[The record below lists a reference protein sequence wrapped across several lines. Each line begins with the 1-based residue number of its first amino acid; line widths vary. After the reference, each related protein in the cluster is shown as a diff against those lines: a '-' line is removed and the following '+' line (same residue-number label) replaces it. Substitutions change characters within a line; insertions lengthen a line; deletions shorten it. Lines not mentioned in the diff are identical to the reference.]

1 MSNYNFRK
9 EAQVWFEAVTTA
21 GGVLAPVKLD
31 VSSISFNQTFTDK
44 TYSQKTIHNSDYF
57 FDQSNITTAN
67 PASFEFKLNVIETN
81 EFNNLYAALL
91 KARKFNLYIRTK
103 NDGHVFKL
111 TTCVATSGK
120 FLIEKL
126 ETLAL
131 TFTGEAAKLSVLKGN
146 DATTANTLLDGQSA
160 VIPSNPTY
168 QRVESL
174 QLKFVTPGTGV
185 AFIDL
190 TDGLLKTSVE
200 IQNEVK
206 WTPYTTLND
215 ALNVTDETN
224 SMYPSNFT
232 ISKKIISGSILTY
245 AIDSTD
251 SDDLQTWNQ
260 HNAQLSLTAGSY
272 AGGYSPVKGF
282 NFSLDNCTFTNRVNV
297 DEVFTQNFDWKFN
310 GDPTQTDLTQL
321 IKFNNTTV

>member
-1 MSNYNFRK
+1 MANYNFKK
-9 EAQVWFEAVTTA
+9 EAQVWFEALTDA
-21 GGVLAPVKLD
+21 GSVLHPVKLD
-31 VSSISFNQTFTDK
+31 VSNISFNQTFTDK

-67 PASFEFKLNVIETN
+67 PASFEFKLNVIETS
-81 EFNNLYAALL
+81 EFNNLYKALL
-91 KARKFNLYIRTK
+91 EANKFNLYIRTRT
-103 NDGHVFKL
+103 NGHVYKL
-111 TTCVATSGK
+111 TTCIATSGK

-131 TFTGEAAKLSVLKGN
+131 TFSGEAAKLSVLKGN
-146 DATTANTLLDGQSA
+146 QAANANTLLANNGITPNS
-160 VIPSNPTY
+160 TY

-174 QLKFVTPGTGV
+174 VLKFITPGTDTS
-185 AFIDL
+185 FIDL
-190 TDGLLKTSVE
+190 TDGLIKTSVE
-200 IQNEVK
+200 IQNDVK

-232 ISKKIISGSILTY
+232 VSKKIISGSISTY
-245 AIDSTD
+245 VNDST
-251 SDDLQTWNQ
+251 SDDDVQTWNQ
-260 HNAQLSLTAGSY
+260 HNAQLRLTAGSY
-272 AGGYSPVKGF
+272 AGGYSPVLGF
-282 NFSLDNCTFTNRVNV
+282 QFSLDNCTFTNRVNV